1 MECSVK
7 GLCLICNETT
17 AVLNESNVRRQW
29 KKKNIEECVPA
40 DELATM
46 KRWHH
51 NRILAQGRKQ
61 LSGGCMQHNL
71 VLERLHT
78 S

>member
-1 MECSVK
+1 MLS
-7 GLCLICNETT
+7 
-17 AVLNESNVRRQW
+17 
-29 KKKNIEECVPA
+29 A

-61 LSGGCMQHNL
+61 LSGGCMQQDL
-71 VLERLHT
+71 ILERYYT
-78 S
+78 C